1 MATKT
6 VKIEAEL
13 SEPLERELRTLA
25 ATTGRSVSSLI
36 GDAVDAYV
44 DAQKEFIQAVEEG
57 MAAAEEGRLID
68 QDVVAAKLERRR
80 RDA

>member
-13 SEPLERELRTLA
+13 SEPLDRELRSLA

-36 GDAVDAYV
+36 SEAIDTYV
-44 DAQKEFIQAVEEG
+44 DAQREFIQAVEEG
-57 MAAAEEGRLID
+57 VAAAEDGRLVD
-68 QDVVAAKLERRR
+68 HDAVAAEFERRR
-80 RDA
+80 RRA